1 VGGNFTL
8 PWHSYAS
15 TDIYYGSGFAMGGG
29 PPFHL
34 PGHTTFDLSLGKE
47 FGERFPVSVN
57 ALNVANR
64 RFLLDNS
71 LTFGGTHYENPRE
84 IMVQLRWRFHY

>member
-1 VGGNFTL
+1 MPQPT
-8 PWHSYAS
+8 S
-15 TDIYYGSGFAMGGG
+15 TTARDSRSTTV

-47 FGERFPVSVN
+47 FGERFSVAVN

-71 LTFGGTHYENPRE
+71 LTFGGTHYQNPRE
-84 IMVQLRWRFHY
+84 LTVQLRWRFHY